1 VVILLKK
8 LFDSGKK
15 ILAVWL
21 VFHSTVWIYLSYYLA
36 YTGHEKIAETLSGKV
51 VTEVI
56 AVFAGYAVTATVSNV
71 FRYNNFGGKSTYK
84 EDTKNKNIDC

>member
-1 VVILLKK
+1 MFKK
-8 LFDSGKK
+8 LCDSGKK

-36 YTGHEKIAETLSGKV
+36 YTGHEEIAETLSGKV

-56 AVFAGYAVTATVSNV
+56 AVFASYAVTATVSNV
-71 FRYNNFGGKSTYK
+71 FRYNNYGGDSTYS